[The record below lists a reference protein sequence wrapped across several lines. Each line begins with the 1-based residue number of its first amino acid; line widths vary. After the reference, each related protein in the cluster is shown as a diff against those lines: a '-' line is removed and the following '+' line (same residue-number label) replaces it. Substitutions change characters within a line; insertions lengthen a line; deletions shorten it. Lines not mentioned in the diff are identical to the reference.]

1 MNRKRLTHVRL
12 RIERLTL
19 DGVTLEGAQARR
31 FSAALETELARLLSI
46 SDLMGVAAAA
56 GATPS
61 VAARDVTTPQSLTRS
76 AYPPA
81 LGGAV
86 AHSLFEAIGGRPIRG
101 GKQP

>member
-1 MNRKRLTHVRL
+1 MSRKRLPSVRL

-19 DGVTLEGAQARR
+19 DGVALDGAEARR
-31 FSAALETELARLLSI
+31 LGTALEAELARLLSA
-46 SDLMGVAAAA
+46 SDLMGVARAA

-61 VAARDVTTPQSLTRS
+61 VAARDVTMPQTVARS

-86 AHSLFEAIGGRPIRG
+86 AHSLFEAIGG
-101 GKQP
+101 GK